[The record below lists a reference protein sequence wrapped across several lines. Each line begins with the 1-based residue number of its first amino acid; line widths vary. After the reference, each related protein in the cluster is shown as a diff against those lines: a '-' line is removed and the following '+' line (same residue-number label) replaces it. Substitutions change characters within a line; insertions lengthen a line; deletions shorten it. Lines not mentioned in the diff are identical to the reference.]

1 MTTQPS
7 PKGYKQNFHPEA
19 GIRYNL
25 RPLLVAK
32 RQAKHQ
38 KRIPIVSKSSLN
50 GGEYR
55 KLIEDLSMNQDYYN
69 AVTKM
74 EEAGVDA
81 EYICGWEGG
90 YVLNPPR
97 EEQRVNDAYEAGYN
111 DGKEKNADNFSSW
124 AK

>member
-1 MTTQPS
+1 MTTQLS
-7 PKGYKQNFHPEA
+7 PKGYKQDFHPEA

-25 RPLLVAK
+25 RPLLVS
-32 RQAKHQ
+32 KHQ

-50 GGEYR
+50 RGEYR

-81 EYICGWEGG
+81 DYICGWQVG
-90 YVLNPPR
+90 YVINPPR
-97 EEQRVNDAYEAGYN
+97 EEQRVTDAYEAGYN